1 MKKTRYFGAVL
12 FCVAIFSVL
21 LFTDNTESESIDLFL
36 EGNLALNTGNLNPDS
51 PSSSSRN
58 KACNNAED
66 QEYPNATNGEYKYYD
81 IASWESNFAYDKGVL
96 FTGEEGSFDI
106 WVSSSKVDEFR
117 LRAIIYIYIN
127 NGYTE
132 LATVEIEETAPP
144 GGSLEGEYLISGT
157 FYVNPEV
164 IPDDY
169 ESISR
174 LGIELESSITW
185 TNTTWSGE
193 ANPREASVLWDSSSL
208 NSKMQVDIS
217 YMFFEI
223 DSMEN
228 ERVDDFGEDNLQLS
242 FFIHNSF
249 GASYT
254 DAESGAI
261 SISDFSSPSF
271 RNSFDAKSSGSSRTI
286 LSANWYYQDDNAP
299 EKNYTLVITA
309 EDSISNKDWSF
320 VTNYYLLVDIFSVDI
335 TSEDDERTFVMNP
348 GSEISFDVSVINN
361 GNSFDIVDLETD
373 SSSSGWNI
381 DVDGS
386 RTIELDQGDSEIIS
400 IFVSSPSSA
409 SGGES
414 TTITI
419 SVISGGNPS
428 ETADI
433 DYSLSVR
440 ETGIQVT
447 PSTFPNSIPIN
458 PYNLENNLFHY
469 PFSVKNTGNGA
480 DTYSFST
487 SVGGGWS
494 ISVYDVSGGSYTDLL
509 TIDED
514 QTANL
519 EIVIDIKN
527 AEHDDSASFY
537 LKVISSNS
545 NGRVFFEAADS
556 SFVIQIPPEEIVNLA
571 ISSQDISLN
580 PSPPVQGLPLEFTVT
595 IHNTGGK
602 SSGSFQVQLFFGARV
617 EDTQLV
623 SGISGFSETEVILT
637 WAIPSAGTQSLQIK
651 VDTGFNIDEGPF
663 EDDNSL
669 IYTVEIM
676 ENPNPNPDSDDSFT
690 PSVSLT
696 TAIPFVLLGLVVAA
710 IVFRYTIM
718 RR

>member
-1 MKKTRYFGAVL
+1 MKKTKYFGAVL
-12 FCVAIFSVL
+12 FCIAFFSVL
-21 LFTDNTESESIDLFL
+21 LITDNAESESVDLFL
-36 EGNLALNTGNLNPDS
+36 EGNLALNTGNLNPDQ
-51 PSSSSRN
+51 PSSASRN

-81 IASWESNFAYDKGVL
+81 VASWESNFAYNKGVI

-106 WVSSSKVDEFR
+106 WFSSSKVDEFR

-132 LATVEIEETAPP
+132 LATVEIEENAPP

-157 FYVNPEV
+157 FSVNPEA
-164 IPDDY
+164 IPNEYD
-169 ESISR
+169 SVSR

-193 ANPREASVLWDSSSL
+193 ENPREAHVLWDSSSL

-228 ERVDDFGEDNLQLS
+228 ERVDDFGEDNLQMS

-254 DAESGAI
+254 DAESGTI

-271 RNSFDAKSSGSSRTI
+271 RNSFDVRSSGSSRTI
-286 LSANWYYQDDNAP
+286 LSANWYYQDDNAL

-309 EDSISNKDWSF
+309 EDSISNKEWSF

-348 GSEISFDVSVINN
+348 GSEISFDVSIINN
-361 GNSFDIVDLETD
+361 GNGFDIIDLETD
-373 SSSSGWNI
+373 SSSSGWGI
-381 DVDGS
+381 DIDGS
-386 RTIELDQGDSEIIS
+386 KTIELDQGDSELVS
-400 IFVSSPSSA
+400 ILVSSPSSA
-409 SGGES
+409 TGGES

-419 SVISGGNPS
+419 SAISGGNPL
-428 ETADI
+428 EMADI

-447 PSTFPNSIPIN
+447 PSSFPNSIAIN
-458 PYNLENNLFHY
+458 PYNLQNNLFHY

-494 ISVYDVSGGSYTDLL
+494 ISVYDIAGGSYTDLL
-509 TIDED
+509 TIDEA

-519 EIVIDIKN
+519 ELVIDIKN
-527 AEHDDSASFY
+527 AEHGDSASFY

-556 SFVIQIPPEEIVNLA
+556 SFNIEIPPEETVNLV
-571 ISSQDISLN
+571 INSQDVRLD
-580 PSPPVQGLPLEFTVT
+580 PSPPVQGVPLEFIIT

-623 SGISGFSETEVILT
+623 AGISGFSESEVTLT
-637 WAIPSAGTQSLQIK
+637 WAIPTVGTQSLQIK

-676 ENPNPNPDSDDSFT
+676 ENPNPNPDSDDSFS
-690 PSVSLT
+690 PPVSLT
-696 TAIPFVLLGLVVAA
+696 TAIPFALLGLVVAA
-710 IVFRYTIM
+710 VVFRYTIM